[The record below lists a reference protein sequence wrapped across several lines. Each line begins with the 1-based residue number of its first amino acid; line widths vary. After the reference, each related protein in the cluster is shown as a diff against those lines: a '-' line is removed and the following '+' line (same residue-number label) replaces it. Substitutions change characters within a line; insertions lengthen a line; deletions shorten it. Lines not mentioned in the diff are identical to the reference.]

1 MNMRSPLAWIAA
13 GFASLIGL
21 AVLIFTVAII
31 WLGTGSGRDFV
42 LAQARQSVPG
52 LGLEGASG
60 NLFDLRLTRLTMA
73 DAQGVWLTVEG
84 ARLSWSP
91 WALLSRLVSVEAL
104 TADRVAVARQ
114 PLPGPE
120 EPADPNAA
128 PFRLPVAIDLRQ
140 LAVGRAELGPDLL
153 GGTAAL
159 LKLAG
164 RADIPAGAPGGNVH
178 LDVARIDDRPGT
190 LTLDAFYQ
198 PGSRLKLAAVA
209 AEPENGLV
217 AELLD
222 IPGRP
227 AFTVTLEGDGPLT
240 DWTGNLS
247 AKAGDVVNGRA
258 QARIR
263 PAADKLTFGL
273 EADGNIQALLPAN
286 WRALVGPELKLGAG
300 GLIHPGK
307 EIVLDGVS
315 IQIAA
320 GTLAGG
326 GAYNLTTKAVN
337 LGTLIQVPAES
348 ALHAFL
354 GETRYFETARGT
366 VTMTGTPQV
375 PKLVTDFTVMAPRFA
390 EFGADS
396 VTLKGTAAAEGS
408 LDRIVLDL
416 TSALEGMRGGGIT
429 NQRGTLAL
437 TGDIR
442 VPQQSINITSLS
454 LDGPL
459 LKASGKGAF
468 TQWGAAGQADLVLES
483 PNLATLSPLAGRDLS
498 GALAADV
505 TLKRAGGELT
515 ASIKARGRD
524 LKTATPAADA
534 LLGATTDLSVT
545 LSAGKEIQLRDLV
558 LTSPHLDLR
567 GAVALAGQRLTSD
580 LTAKIDDLSPLGPAL
595 GMAMAGGVTASIK
608 AEGPEGATRLALRLD
623 GSNLVLDG
631 LQVGAA
637 QVTFTGQGGPKSA
650 RGKLSAETSV
660 IGQRVAANGDIALE
674 GDRLALDNLSA
685 VIGINRIDGG
695 IRTNLSTG
703 TAEGKL
709 TGTVP
714 DLGIIG
720 FIAGDEV
727 WGNGR
732 FSLDL
737 AVVRGQ
743 QQVSFTADFKEIW
756 RRWHGQRIAA
766 VAVDSKVEDALAK
779 PVLDVSL
786 QAKGI
791 DPGNAHVDTL
801 TATAKGPLTGT
812 AVTLDLSG
820 KASAPVKVSL
830 AGTFST
836 PENKEGGGVMLRL
849 LLSRFTGSYGDT
861 GFQTAQPAELAYGT
875 GVVLVKDLALISG
888 DSRVVMNADLNRR
901 ALSARAE
908 MVKVPLTWA
917 RIIDPTL
924 TLYGELNGTASIGG
938 TVAAPEGTLSLK
950 LDRFSITPPVEKG
963 PAPLGAELA
972 ATWRHG
978 RVALTAKLDSQGG
991 GVGLTARG
999 ELPLVMDGNATAISL
1014 PDDQPISGR
1023 LEGDMALNRFNDFLA
1038 GSGDRL
1044 GGQMKVD
1051 LSLAGTLAHRQL
1063 SGTVE
1068 LQGASY
1074 ENQEWG
1080 TRITDITALMQGDPE
1095 GLVIRSFDGKTPGGG
1110 QVSLAGS
1117 IGFRPERGDRQID
1130 LKLTA
1135 RKARLAQIDMVEAT
1149 AGAAIAV
1156 TGTLTDILVA
1166 GRVDVEEAHVRIPD
1180 KLPTS
1185 VADLPV
1191 VEINHPRRIAP
1202 PAGASSAVAQPVG
1215 APPKA
1220 LVVRLEVDVEA
1231 PNRLYVTGRG
1241 LDAELK
1247 ASLKVRGT
1255 LDDPSV
1261 SGPIS
1266 LVKGDLALL
1275 GQTFTIARSNITF
1288 DGSLDP
1294 TLDVE
1299 ARTQRGELTAI
1310 VAIGGR
1316 PSKPSV
1322 KLSSQPPYPEDEVLA
1337 RLLFNRGAGQLS
1349 ALEALQLAQSAAQ
1362 LTGLFGGGPGLVDN
1376 VKRSLG
1382 VDRLEFRGSENGTGA
1397 GTVAAGRYIGENL
1410 YVGVE
1415 QQLGTGESKA
1425 TVEYGITQHIKAR
1438 GELGTESKVGV
1449 QFEWDY

>member
-1 MNMRSPLAWIAA
+1 MRSPLAWIAA

-21 AVLIFTVAII
+21 ALLVFTAAII
-31 WLGTGSGRDFV
+31 WLSTASGRDFV

-60 NLFDLRLTRLTMA
+60 NLFDLRLSRLTMA

-84 ARLSWSP
+84 ARLAWSP
-91 WALLSRLVSVEAL
+91 WALLSRRVAVEAL
-104 TADRVAVARQ
+104 TADKVLVSRQ
-114 PLPGPE
+114 PLAQPE
-120 EPADPNAA
+120 EPADPTA
-128 PFRLPVAIDLRQ
+128 PPFSLPVAIDLQR
-140 LAVGRAELGPDLL
+140 LSVGRAELGADLL
-153 GGTAAL
+153 GGSTAV
-159 LKLAG
+159 LKLDG
-164 RADIPAGAPGGNVH
+164 HADIPAGKPGGNAH

-227 AFTVTLEGDGPLT
+227 AFTLTLDGDGPLN

-273 EADGNIQALLPAN
+273 EADGNIQAMLPAN
-286 WRALVGPELKLGAG
+286 WRSLVGPELKLGAG

-320 GTLAGG
+320 GTLVGG
-326 GAYNLTTKAVN
+326 GAYDLTTKAVN

-348 ALHAFL
+348 ALHSFL
-354 GETRYFETARGT
+354 GETRYFDTAKGT
-366 VTMTGTPQV
+366 ITVTGTPLV
-375 PKLVTDFTVMAPRFA
+375 PKVVTDFTVEAPRFD
-390 EFGADS
+390 EFGADR
-396 VTLKGTAAAEGS
+396 VTVKGTGSADGS
-408 LDRIVLDL
+408 LDRITLDL

-437 TGDIR
+437 KGDIA
-442 VPQQSINITSLS
+442 VPQQRITISSLA

-459 LKASGKGAF
+459 LKATGTGGF
-468 TQWGAAGQADLVLES
+468 TKWGADGQADLSLES

-505 TLKRAGGELT
+505 SLKRAGGEMT
-515 ASIKARGRD
+515 ASIKAKGRN

-534 LLGATTDLSVT
+534 LLGETTDLSLN
-545 LSAGKEIQLRDLV
+545 LSTGKEIQVRDLV

-567 GAVALAGQRLTSD
+567 GGVALAGQRLTSD
-580 LTAKIDDLSPLGPAL
+580 LTAKIDDLSPVGPAL
-595 GMAMAGGVTASIK
+595 GMAMAGSVTASLK
-608 AEGPEGATRLALRLD
+608 ASGPAGATDLTLRVD
-623 GSNLVLDG
+623 GSDLVLDG
-631 LQVGAA
+631 LQMGAA
-637 QVTFTGQGGPKSA
+637 RLEFTGQGGPKAA
-650 RGKLSAETSV
+650 RGRLSAESSV
-660 IGQRVAANGDIALE
+660 IGQRVAAHGDVTLN
-674 GDRLALDNLSA
+674 DNRLALDNLSA

-695 IRTNLSTG
+695 IRVDLSAG
-703 TAEGKL
+703 TAEGRL
-709 TGTVP
+709 TGDIP

-737 AVVRGQ
+737 VAPRGQ
-743 QQVSFTADFKEIW
+743 QQVVFNADFKEIW

-766 VAVDSKVEDALAK
+766 MSVDSRVEDALAK

-786 QAKGI
+786 NAKGI
-791 DPGNAHVDTL
+791 DPGDSKVDTL

-812 AVTLDLSG
+812 AVTLDLAG

-836 PENKEGGGVMLRL
+836 SENKEGGGVMLRL
-849 LLSRFTGSYGDT
+849 LLSRFAGSYGDT
-861 GFQTAQPAELAYGT
+861 GFQTAQPAELAYGA
-875 GVVLVKDLALISG
+875 GVVRVKDLAIISG
-888 DSRVVMNADLNRR
+888 ESRVVMNADLNRKS
-901 ALSARAE
+901 LSARAE

-938 TVAAPEGTLSLK
+938 TVAAPEGNLSLK
-950 LDRFSITPPVEKG
+950 LDHFSITPVVEKG
-963 PAPLGAELA
+963 PTPLGAELA
-972 ATWRHG
+972 ATWRNG
-978 RVALTAKLDSQGG
+978 RVAVTAKLDSQGS

-999 ELPLVMDGNATAISL
+999 ELPLVMDGSATAISM
-1014 PDDQPISGR
+1014 PTDQPISGR
-1023 LEGDMALNRFNDFLA
+1023 LEGNLALRRLNDFLA
-1038 GSGDRL
+1038 SSGDRL
-1044 GGQMKVD
+1044 GGQMVVD
-1051 LSLAGTLAHRQL
+1051 LTLAGTLAQRQL

-1080 TRITDITALMQGDPE
+1080 TRITDIAAVMQGGPE
-1095 GLVIRSFDGKTPGGG
+1095 GLEIRNFDGKTPGGG
-1110 QVSLAGS
+1110 QVSVAGS

-1135 RKARLAQIDMVEAT
+1135 RKARLTQIDLVEAT
-1149 AGAAIAV
+1149 AGAEIAV

-1166 GRVDVEEAHVRIPD
+1166 GRVDVDEAYVRIPD

-1185 VADLPV
+1185 VAELPV

-1202 PAGASSAVAQPVG
+1202 PAGASSAEAEPAN
-1215 APPKA
+1215 APPKV

-1231 PNRLYVTGRG
+1231 PNRIYVSGRG
-1241 LDAELK
+1241 LNAELK

-1255 LDDPSV
+1255 LDNPSV
-1261 SGPIS
+1261 AGPIS

-1275 GQTFTIARSNITF
+1275 GQTFTISRSNITF

-1294 TLDVE
+1294 ALDVE

-1310 VAIGGR
+1310 VTVSGR

-1382 VDRLEFRGSENGTGA
+1382 VDRLEFRGSEDGTGA

-1415 QQLGTGESKA
+1415 QELGTGESKA

>member
-21 AVLIFTVAII
+21 ALLVFTAAII

-52 LGLEGASG
+52 LTLEGASG
-60 NLFDLRLTRLTMA
+60 NLFDLRLSRLTMA

-84 ARLSWSP
+84 ARLAWSP
-91 WALLSRLVSVEAL
+91 WALLSRRVAVEAV
-104 TADRVAVARQ
+104 TADKVVVARQ
-114 PLPGPE
+114 PLPEPE
-120 EPADPNAA
+120 EPTAPDAA
-128 PFRLPVAIDLRQ
+128 PFRLPVAIDLQR
-140 LAVGRAELGPDLL
+140 LSVARAELGADLL
-153 GGTAAL
+153 GGSTAV
-159 LKLAG
+159 LKLDGHAT
-164 RADIPAGAPGGNVH
+164 IPAGVPGGNGH

-209 AEPENGLV
+209 TEPENGLV

-227 AFTVTLEGDGPLT
+227 AFTLTVDGDGPLN

-273 EADGNIQALLPAN
+273 EADGNIQAMLPAS

-315 IQIAA
+315 IQVAA

-326 GAYNLTTKAVN
+326 GAYDLATKAVN

-354 GETRYFETARGT
+354 GETRYFDTAKGT
-366 VTMTGTPQV
+366 VTITGTPQV
-375 PKLVTDFTVMAPRFA
+375 PTVVTDLTVQAPRFND
-390 EFGADS
+390 FGADN
-396 VTLKGTAAAEGS
+396 VTLKATAKAEGS
-408 LDRIVLDL
+408 LDRIALDL

-437 TGDIR
+437 KGDISP
-442 VPQQSINITSLS
+442 PQQRIDIASLT

-468 TQWGAAGQADLVLES
+468 TQWGAEGQADLTMES

-505 TLKRAGGELT
+505 SLKRAAGVMT
-515 ASIKARGRD
+515 ASVKARGRN

-534 LLGATTDLSVT
+534 LLGATTDLSVS
-545 LSAGKEIQLRDLV
+545 LSAGQDIQLRDLV
-558 LTSPHLDLR
+558 LTTPHLDVR
-567 GAVALAGQRLTSD
+567 GGAALAGHRLSSD
-580 LTAKIDDLSPLGPAL
+580 LTAKIDDLSPMGPAL

-608 AEGPEGATRLALRLD
+608 ADGPEGATRLTVRVD
-623 GSNLVLDG
+623 GRDLVLDG
-631 LQVGAA
+631 LQMGPA
-637 QVTFTGQGGPKSA
+637 TLEFTGQGGPKSA
-650 RGKLSAETSV
+650 RGALSAESAI
-660 IGQRVAANGDIALE
+660 IGQRVAANGEIALN
-674 GDRLALDNLSA
+674 GDRLTLDKLSA
-685 VIGINRIDGG
+685 VIGINRIDGA
-695 IRTNLSTG
+695 IRANLSTG
-703 TAEGKL
+703 TAEGRL
-709 TGTVP
+709 SGEVP

-737 AVVRGQ
+737 AVQRGQ
-743 QQVSFTADFKEIW
+743 QQVLFNADFKEIW
-756 RRWHGQRIAA
+756 RRWHGQRIDA
-766 VAVDSKVEDALAK
+766 VAVDSRVEDALAK

-786 QAKGI
+786 RANGI
-791 DPGNAHVDTL
+791 DPGDARVDTL

-836 PENKEGGGVMLRL
+836 PANKDGGGVMLRL

-861 GFQTAQPAELAYGT
+861 GFQTAQPAELAYGA
-875 GVVLVKDLALISG
+875 GVVRVQDLAIISG

-901 ALSARAE
+901 SLSARAE

-938 TVAAPEGTLSLK
+938 TVAAPEGSLSLK
-950 LDRFSITPPVEKG
+950 LDRFAITPPVEKG
-963 PAPLGAELA
+963 PTPLGAEMA
-972 ATWRHG
+972 ATWRNG
-978 RVALTAKLDSQGG
+978 RVALTAKLDSQGS

-999 ELPLVMDGNATAISL
+999 ELPLVMAGSATALSM
-1014 PDDQPISGR
+1014 PSDQPISGR
-1023 LEGDMALNRFNDFLA
+1023 LEGNLALRRLNDFLA
-1038 GSGDRL
+1038 SSGDRL

-1051 LSLAGTLAHRQL
+1051 LSLAGTLAQRQL

-1068 LQGASY
+1068 LQNASY

-1080 TRITDITALMQGDPE
+1080 TRITDIAAILQGDPE
-1095 GLVIRSFDGKTPGGG
+1095 GLVIRSFEGKTPGGG
-1110 QVSLAGS
+1110 QVSVAGS

-1135 RKARLAQIDMVEAT
+1135 RKARLTQIDMVEAT
-1149 AGAAIAV
+1149 AGAEIAV

-1166 GRVDVEEAHVRIPD
+1166 GRVDVAEAYIRIPD

-1202 PAGASSAVAQPVG
+1202 PAGASSAEAEPAN
-1215 APPKA
+1215 APPKV
-1220 LVVRLEVDVEA
+1220 LVVKLEVDVEA
-1231 PNRLYVTGRG
+1231 PNRIYVSGRG

-1255 LDDPSV
+1255 VANPSV
-1261 SGPIS
+1261 AGPIS

-1275 GQTFTIARSNITF
+1275 GQTFTISRSNIIF

-1299 ARTQRGELTAI
+1299 ATTQRGELTAI
-1310 VAIGGR
+1310 VTISGR

-1382 VDRLEFRGSENGTGA
+1382 VDRLEFRGSEDGTGA

-1415 QQLGTGESKA
+1415 QELGTGESKA